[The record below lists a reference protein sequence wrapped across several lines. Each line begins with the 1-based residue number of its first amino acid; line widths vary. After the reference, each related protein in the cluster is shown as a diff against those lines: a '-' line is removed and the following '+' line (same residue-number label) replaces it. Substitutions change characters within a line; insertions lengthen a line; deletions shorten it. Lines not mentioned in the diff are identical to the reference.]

1 MKLSSSRVK
10 KTDILQ
16 RGSYMVLSKIRP
28 SSYMFVLSK
37 QSKKETYFDI
47 LDSKEFFL
55 DLKSE
60 TLAKSKKST
69 FCKGV
74 SPWFLSKNRPFPYI
88 FFSAKKARK
97 KQFLIFWIENKVFR
111 TSKVKFSQSRKKSTF
126 CKGVNPWSSSKN

>member
-1 MKLSSSRVK
+1 MRFFLRKKGGKKHFLIFWIENKVFWTSKVKFSQSR
-10 KTDILQ
+10 
-16 RGSYMVLSKIRP
+16 
-28 SSYMFVLSK
+28 K
-37 QSKKETYFDI
+37 QS
-47 LDSKEFFL
+47 
-55 DLKSE
+55 
-60 TLAKSKKST
+60 A

-126 CKGVNPWSSSKN
+126 CKGVNPWSSSKNWPFSYMLFFSKKKPETNSLLYSGK